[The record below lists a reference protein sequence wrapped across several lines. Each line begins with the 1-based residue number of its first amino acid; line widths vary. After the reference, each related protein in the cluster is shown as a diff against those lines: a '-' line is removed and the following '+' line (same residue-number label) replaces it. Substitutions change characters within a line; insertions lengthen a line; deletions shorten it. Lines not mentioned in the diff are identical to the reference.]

1 MKKYA
6 TLLCSFLIASAGYA
20 QQGYTLKIKLSNFK
34 TYKPRLSYVT
44 NGTIS
49 VDSVYTMEKGWMIM
63 KGNIKD
69 AQIASFTVKGN
80 PALEIG
86 TGSQNLTAPA
96 LRFFLTNDVITIK
109 GDADKV
115 YAAEVKGG
123 TANAD
128 WETVR
133 AKAGKVDHENWLA
146 ARKVADSCKTCDNTT
161 LMRAISKTNNTRNK
175 EMQDTENSFY
185 NSHPNS
191 PYSMYM
197 LYRRQAIM
205 DLDSLKADY
214 NKMGSTAKNNIYAKM
229 LGERVAS
236 LEATAIG
243 RPAIPLQKKDM
254 NGQEVSLAILKGKY
268 VLLDFWGSWC
278 HPCRASH
285 PHLKEIYNKYKSQ
298 GFEIVGIAAEMGRD
312 PEKNRK
318 TWLDAIK
325 TDGINWVNVLN
336 NEGAEQFDAV
346 NAYGVSA
353 FPTKLLLDKEG
364 KIIGRWIGGEAKE
377 LDAKLLE
384 VFGN

>member
-1 MKKYA
+1 MIKKYA
-6 TLLCSFLIASAGYA
+6 TLLCSLLIAAGSYA

-44 NGTIS
+44 NGALS
-49 VDSVYTMEKGWMIM
+49 VDSVYKVENGWIIM

-69 AQIASFTVKGN
+69 TQLASFTLKGN
-80 PALEIG
+80 PALEY
-86 TGSQNLTAPA
+86 SQHLTAPV
-96 LRFFLTNDVITIK
+96 LRFFLSNDVITIK
-109 GDADKV
+109 GDADRI

-123 TANAD
+123 AANAD
-128 WETVR
+128 WEELRKTV
-133 AKAGKVDHENWLA
+133 GKTDQENWITVQ
-146 ARKVADSCKTCDNTT
+146 KIADSCKNCDNTT
-161 LMRAISKTNNTRNK
+161 LMRAINKANSARNK
-175 EMQDTENSFY
+175 EMQTLETAFY
-185 NSHPNS
+185 NNHPNS

-197 LYRRQAIM
+197 LYRRQAM
-205 DLDSLKADY
+205 MELDSLKADY
-214 NKMGSTAKNNIYAKM
+214 NKMGSAAKNNVYAKM
-229 LGERVAS
+229 VSERIAS

-243 RPAIPLQKKDM
+243 RTAIPLQKKDM
-254 NGQEVSLAILKGKY
+254 NGQEVSLATLKGKY

-285 PHLKEIYNKYKSQ
+285 PHLKEVYSKYKSQ
-298 GFEIVGIAAEMGRD
+298 GFEIVGIAEEMGRD

-336 NEGAEQFDAV
+336 NEGVEQFDAV
-346 NAYGVSA
+346 KAYGISA